1 VNFKHQA
8 PTTRTMHPRYPTPTL
23 LPIILALTL
32 AAAPL
37 ASAAGIGPAQE
48 RADRFL
54 SMVNAS
60 YQALYYVQNEAMWNV
75 ATDVTPAHDAA
86 SATATKAMAA
96 FIGNPALI
104 TETKELLRLRGE
116 LGEVTVRQLER
127 LLLLA
132 AEGPMTNPKLT
143 AARIEAETAQ
153 ASTLNSFE
161 FKLRGKTITAN
172 DIDLLLNT
180 STDLAER
187 RAVWEASK
195 ESGKALKDGLVK
207 LRDLRNG
214 VAREMGHPDYYAL
227 QAARY
232 GMTTAELL
240 QLNAEFMRV
249 LKPLY
254 AQLHTWTRYK
264 LAEKFQ
270 QPVPKLI
277 PAHWINNRWSQEWTG
292 LAEGADLTPFL
303 KRRTPEWMV
312 QTAENFYTGMGFEKM
327 PASFWSKS
335 DLYPVPAGDS
345 RKKNTHASAWQL
357 DLNSDIRSLM
367 SIVPSPYWFT
377 TAHHEL
383 GHVYYFMSY
392 TRPEVPPL
400 LRDGANP
407 GFHEGFG
414 ELTGLAST
422 QLPYLQSIGLLPAN
436 FKVSET
442 AFLLSDSLFAIP
454 FIYWSAGVMAHWE
467 ADIYAKNLP
476 ASEWNARWWK
486 YVREF
491 QGIEPPTAR
500 GEEFCD
506 AATKTHINDAPA
518 YYHNYAFAQVF
529 KHQLHDHIAR
539 KILKSPPQ
547 ASNYAGSKEVGDF
560 LRKIMAHGATADW
573 RKILRDAT
581 GEELS
586 TRAMVEYYAPLLSWL
601 EKENAGRPISF
612 AAPTAE

>member
-1 VNFKHQA
+1 
-8 PTTRTMHPRYPTPTL
+8 MHPRYPTPTL